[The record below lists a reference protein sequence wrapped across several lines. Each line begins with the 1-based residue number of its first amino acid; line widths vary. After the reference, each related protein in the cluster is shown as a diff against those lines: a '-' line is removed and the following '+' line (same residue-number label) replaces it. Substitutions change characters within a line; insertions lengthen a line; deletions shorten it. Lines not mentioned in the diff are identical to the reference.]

1 MSNTENT
8 NFKTILNFFIKSIKD
23 STEGL
28 YGSNYTIN
36 EDLLY
41 DCFNDISVQFV
52 NDSDPTNYKNI
63 KLCYIIEN
71 IKNVTNFPT
80 KKLKEPVKEDKK
92 KEEHVINPIYHKKN
106 KHFRINRV
114 FKLNNTVKEINRE
127 INIDKEVS
135 ETISDSSSSISIKPP
150 VLSSLATNNSSE
162 KQDINEEVKQLTEK
176 EPEKETKKEPEKET
190 KKEPEIDS
198 SDIFVKPISKT
209 SDSKKSK
216 KEFSLSD
223 STKRIIDKINNRKKV
238 DLFYLPSE
246 KENTKKKHKK
256 KHKDTSDLSDET
268 TSFNCSTCKSST
280 T

>member
-80 KKLKEPVKEDKK
+80 KKSKEPVKEDKK

-150 VLSSLATNNSSE
+150 VLSSLTTNNSSE

-176 EPEKETKKEPEKET
+176 ESE
-190 KKEPEIDS
+190 KEPEIDS
-198 SDIFVKPISKT
+198 SEIFVKPISKT

-246 KENTKKKHKK
+246 KENTKKKHKN
-256 KHKDTSDLSDET
+256 KHKDTSELSDET

>member
-41 DCFNDISVQFV
+41 DSFNDISVQFV

-80 KKLKEPVKEDKK
+80 IKSKEPVKEDKK

-114 FKLNNTVKEINRE
+114 FKLNNTVKDINTEINRE
-127 INIDKEVS
+127 INRENNIDKEVS

-150 VLSSLATNNSSE
+150 VLSSLTTNNSSE
-162 KQDINEEVKQLTEK
+162 KQDINEKVQLTEK
-176 EPEKETKKEPEKET
+176 EPEIETKKEQ
-190 KKEPEIDS
+190 EIDS
-198 SDIFVKPISKT
+198 SEIFVKPISKT

-256 KHKDTSDLSDET
+256 KHKDTSELSDET

-280 T
+280 I